1 MKKGVKTA
9 AASVISIL
17 ILLAAVYLTVFILA
31 KQKKIFINRWFM
43 DEKNSTI
50 GVDVSSYQAEIDM
63 DRLKEQKIA
72 FIYTPLDWNYKDD
85 WYI

>member
-1 MKKGVKTA
+1 
-9 AASVISIL
+9 
-17 ILLAAVYLTVFILA
+17 
-31 KQKKIFINRWFM
+31 M